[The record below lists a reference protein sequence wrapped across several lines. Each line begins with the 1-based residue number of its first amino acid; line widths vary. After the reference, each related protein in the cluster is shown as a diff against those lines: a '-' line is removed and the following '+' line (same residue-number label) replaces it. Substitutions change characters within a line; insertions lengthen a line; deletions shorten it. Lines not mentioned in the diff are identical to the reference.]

1 MHETRFDPWV
11 RKIPWRRARQPT
23 PGSLPGE
30 SHGWRSLASYSPWG
44 REGSETTERLSTHT
58 YFCHEVPQA
67 GWLKTVKI
75 HCLMF
80 WRLEAQIF
88 VQYFSLK
95 ETRSIGKTIS
105 VRASKSYQGHYGV
118 SKGKRNQRYSVLAAG
133 AVGLKAAVDTVQ
145 QTELFLRPPQ
155 CVQCPC
161 VNR

>member
-1 MHETRFDPWV
+1 MVFPILLVSFSEKYCTKIWASLLAQLVKNPPAMHETRFDPWV

-80 WRLEAQIF
+80 WRLEAQNQS
-88 VQYFSLK
+88 VRRASLPLK
-95 ETRSIGKTIS
+95 ETFWPVPRSGDTS
-105 VRASKSYQGHYGV
+105 V
-118 SKGKRNQRYSVLAAG
+118 
-133 AVGLKAAVDTVQ
+133 
-145 QTELFLRPPQ
+145 P
-155 CVQCPC
+155 
-161 VNR
+161 